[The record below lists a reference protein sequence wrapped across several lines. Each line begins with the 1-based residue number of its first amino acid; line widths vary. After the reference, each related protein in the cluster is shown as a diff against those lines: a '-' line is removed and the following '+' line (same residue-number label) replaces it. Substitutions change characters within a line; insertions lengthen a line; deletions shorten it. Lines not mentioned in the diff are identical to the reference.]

1 MTMSD
6 QDSDSRLEL
15 RSLIE
20 EFGGKAFP
28 VHSSFYLGE
37 LALFAFLGL
46 VTTGIFLAFF
56 YEPSTRIVTY
66 QEQNVPAAFASI
78 LRINSLTLGLIARR
92 IHHWSAHIMIAA
104 LLVHM
109 TRVYFTGA
117 YKKPRD
123 VNWVVG
129 CVLLLLTIMAAFVG
143 YLLPFDE
150 FAVTATG
157 IGYQLVSSIP
167 WIGEALAKLAF
178 AGPFPNQF
186 TVPRFYGWHI
196 MLIPLLLAGLIGVH
210 LIILFKL
217 KHTQHHGV
225 TDTIRERASETREG
239 IVGLPLWPEQTLNMI
254 VVFMAYAAGVSF
266 LAAFVPVHP
275 VEAFG
280 PPTPGTP
287 ALKPDWYLLWVFGVL
302 RLIPSVEFTI
312 LGGTI
317 NSEFIGGILI
327 PGIIVVLMFLVPFID
342 ERVTGDVPDDPMYE
356 YTDKLSDRPGRTGIG
371 ASAIIFFLMASAA
384 GYSKDF
390 GIPNDIMALAT
401 IAFVIVGGVVVYF
414 AARYVGNHSEQPS
427 TTGVTSE
434 RGHD

>member
-1 MTMSD
+1 MAERE
-6 QDSDSRLEL
+6 SDSRLEL
-15 RSLIE
+15 GDLFDE
-20 EFGGKAFP
+20 LGGKAFP

-56 YEPSTRIVTY
+56 YEPSTRTVTY
-66 QEQNVPAAFASI
+66 QNQSIPAAFASI

-129 CVLLLLTIMAAFVG
+129 CVLLLLTVMAAFVG

-157 IGYQLVSSIP
+157 IGYGIVSSMP
-167 WIGEALAKLAF
+167 WIGGALAKLGF

-196 MLIPLLLAGLIGVH
+196 TLIPLLLAGLIGIH
-210 LIILFKL
+210 LLVLFKL
-217 KHTQHHGV
+217 KHTQHRGV
-225 TDTIRERASETREG
+225 TKALREKAGETRKG
-239 IVGLPLWPEQTLNMI
+239 IVGLPLWPEQALNMV
-254 VVFMAYAAGVSF
+254 VVFLAYAAGVSV

-275 VEAFG
+275 VEVFG
-280 PPTPGTP
+280 PPVAGTP
-287 ALKPDWYLLWVFGVL
+287 AIKPDWYLLWVFGVL
-302 RLIPSVEFTI
+302 RLIPSVEFTV

-317 NSEFIGGILI
+317 TSEFIGGLLI
-327 PGIIVVLMFLVPFID
+327 PGLVVVLIFLVPFVD
-342 ERVTGDVPDDPMYE
+342 ERLTGDVAEDPMYA
-356 YTDKLSDRPGRTGIG
+356 YTDRLSDRPGRTGVG
-371 ASAIIFFLMASAA
+371 ASAIIFFFMTSAA
-384 GYSKDF
+384 GYSNEL
-390 GIPNDIMALAT
+390 GIPNDVMALAT
-401 IAFVIVGGVVVYF
+401 VLFVIVGGLAVYF
-414 AARYVGNHSEQPS
+414 AARYVGNHSKQPS
-427 TTGVTSE
+427 AATAVSKG
-434 RGHD
+434 GHD